1 MNALASGLR
10 LLRAVF
16 VLLRHD
22 AGALLDAQPNM
33 RPPPGLRFLLR
44 LLRSKKRGEGG
55 RAQGLSDALRRL
67 GPSHIKLGQF
77 LATRP
82 DVIGTALAE
91 DLSVLQDKLEPFP
104 QEAARASVEREF
116 GAPADALFAEFGEA
130 VAAASIAQV
139 HRARLPDG
147 REVAVKILRPDIEK
161 RFARDLR
168 DFFWLAGWME
178 RLLPASRRLRP
189 KRVVATLA
197 ASVHREMDL
206 RMEAAALSE
215 IAENHKHDS
224 GFRVPGLDWKRTS
237 QRVLTTDWIDGIPL
251 SDMESVRAAG
261 FDLKETA
268 TRLIRIFLKQAM
280 QDGFFH
286 ADMHPGNL
294 FLQADGSIAAVDF
307 GIMSRLD
314 SAERHF
320 LACVLHGFLQ
330 RDYRRVAELHFRLN
344 YVPADKDVDD
354 FALALRAI
362 GEPITDKDAREI
374 SMSRLLMQLFQ
385 VTAQFD
391 MPTQP
396 RLLLLQKTMVVV
408 EGVARSLDP
417 QHNMWESAR
426 PVAQRWM
433 QENLGLPARLRQGG
447 EELLSLGEML
457 RRAPRMLE
465 ALAGMARHAAETAQ
479 QESERQKHRRF
490 APWLVPL
497 LWMGLAGGI
506 GWLLGRMS
514 ALP

>member
-1 MNALASGLR
+1 MFSALASSAR
-10 LLRAVF
+10 LLRAGW

-22 AGALLDAQPNM
+22 AGAFVDNM
-33 RPPPGLRFLLR
+33 PGAAPPAALR
-44 LLRSKKRGEGG
+44 LAVRLLARRRETKKRAE
-55 RAQGLSDALRRL
+55 RLSDALGRL
-67 GPSHIKLGQF
+67 GPSYIKLGQF

-82 DVIGTALAE
+82 DVIGESLAA
-91 DLSVLQDKLEPFP
+91 DLAVLQDKIRPFS
-104 QEAARASVEREF
+104 QAEARASVEREF
-116 GAPADALFAEFGEA
+116 GLPVDALFAEFGEP

-139 HRARLPDG
+139 HRARLPEG
-147 REVAVKILRPDIEK
+147 REVAVKILRPGIEQ

-168 DFFWLAGWME
+168 DFFWIAGWIE
-178 RLLPASRRLRP
+178 TLRPAARRLRP
-189 KRVVATLA
+189 KRVVAQLA
-197 ASVHREMDL
+197 ASVRQEMDL

-215 IAENHKHDS
+215 IAENNQDYS

-237 QRVLTTDWIDGIPL
+237 QRVLTTDWVEGIAL
-251 SDMESVRAAG
+251 SDLERVRAAG
-261 FDLKETA
+261 FDQKELA
-268 TRLIRIFLKQAM
+268 QRLIRIFLKQAM

-294 FLQADGSIAAVDF
+294 FVQADGTIAAVDF
-307 GIMSRLD
+307 GIVSRLD
-314 SAERHF
+314 TAERHF
-320 LACVLHGFLQ
+320 LAGVLHGFLQ

-344 YVPADKDVDD
+344 YVPGDKDVGD

-417 QHNMWESAR
+417 QHNMWESAK

-433 QENLGLPARLRQGG
+433 EQNLALTQRLRQGG
-447 EELLSLGEML
+447 ADFLALAEML
-457 RRAPRMLE
+457 RQAPAALE
-465 ALAGMARHAAETAQ
+465 AAAQALQLVAGR
-479 QESERQKHRRF
+479 ESSRKPRRRF
-490 APWLVPL
+490 APWLPVL

-506 GWLLGRMS
+506 GWLLG
-514 ALP
+514 AYG

>member
-1 MNALASGLR
+1 MFSALASSAR
-10 LLRAVF
+10 LLRAGW

-22 AGALLDAQPNM
+22 AGAFVDNM
-33 RPPPGLRFLLR
+33 PGAAPPPALR
-44 LLRSKKRGEGG
+44 LAVRLLARRREAKKRAE
-55 RAQGLSDALRRL
+55 RLSDALGRL
-67 GPSHIKLGQF
+67 GPSYIKLGQF

-82 DVIGTALAE
+82 DVIGESLAA
-91 DLSVLQDKLEPFP
+91 DLAVLQDKIRPFS
-104 QEAARASVEREF
+104 QEEARASVEREF
-116 GAPADALFAEFGEA
+116 GQPVDALFAEFGEP

-139 HRARLPDG
+139 HRARLPEG
-147 REVAVKILRPDIEK
+147 REVAVKILRPDIEQ

-168 DFFWLAGWME
+168 DFFWIAGWIE
-178 RLLPASRRLRP
+178 VLRPATRRLRP
-189 KRVVATLA
+189 RRVVAQLA
-197 ASVHREMDL
+197 ASVRQEMDL

-215 IAENHKHDS
+215 IAENNRDYK

-237 QRVLTTDWIDGIPL
+237 QRVLTTDWVEGIAL
-251 SDMESVRAAG
+251 SDLDGVRAAG
-261 FDLKETA
+261 FDQKELA
-268 TRLIRIFLKQAM
+268 QRLIRIFLKQAM

-294 FLQADGSIAAVDF
+294 FVQADGTIAAVDF
-307 GIMSRLD
+307 GIVSRLD
-314 SAERHF
+314 KAERHF
-320 LACVLHGFLQ
+320 LAGVLHGFLQ

-344 YVPADKDVDD
+344 YVPSDKDVGD

-417 QHNMWESAR
+417 EHNMWESAK

-433 QENLGLPARLRQGG
+433 EQNLGLPARLRQGG
-447 EELLSLGEML
+447 DELLALGEML
-457 RRAPRMLE
+457 RQAPAALE
-465 ALAGMARHAAETAQ
+465 AAGQALQRIAER
-479 QESERQKHRRF
+479 ESSRKTRRRF
-490 APWLVPL
+490 APWLPLL

-514 ALP
+514 GWS